1 MAKPSPDEIQALLQQ
16 HIEDARNYM
25 AAELTPDRVRAT
37 KYYRGD
43 PFGTEGPQEVAG
55 RSQFISTDVRDT
67 TLAMLPS
74 LVRLFLPT
82 SGHVIEYQPRPK
94 TLQEIQQAVAFA
106 TQATQMVNEVVLQQD
121 NNGFTELHAA
131 FKDALVRRQGTIKYW
146 WEDRSQYKTYTADNC
161 DVLQYEALV
170 NDPDVKILKEQETLT
185 PEGIVLRDV
194 EYQHWRRDGIA
205 CLSCVP
211 PEELLVSRDAR
222 NREHATFLAH
232 QTEKSRAELIAMGV
246 PAQEIDDF
254 GGPSQELMQNQE
266 ETARRGGISHIDQ
279 AATPDEIRHLWIES
293 YPYLDLDGD
302 GEAELVRIRSIGPGY
317 HIVGDPEPVDERPFA
332 FFCPDP
338 EPHVLIGQSVADRVM
353 DLQRMKSSLYR
364 GAADGLS
371 KSLFPRRYYM
381 EGMVDVQA
389 MQSTAMSQDVAVYD
403 GVQPGQAI
411 FIETY
416 EWQGEQCLAFVNAL
430 DGVKQQRVGPLPA
443 TLDPDSL
450 QSTPEIGVK
459 ATVQAASEQ
468 LELVAR
474 IFAATGMQQLGKG
487 LLKLLVEHQPRAR
500 IVRLSG
506 QYVPVD
512 PKAWDAEMDVQ
523 VNVALGTE
531 QKLGVLAMVAQ
542 KQEQVL
548 QTLGPSNPLVTLGQ
562 YRNTLAQIMQLQGIP
577 NVDAY
582 WQPLP
587 ANWQPPPQPPSPDP
601 NLLLAQAEMAK
612 AQAKFQKD
620 QADFQIAQVSAAQEM
635 ANLRAQLA
643 SKEAELALRRE
654 ELHVT
659 DERERDKAEA
669 DVAVKIAVANAQ
681 FGSQITMANIEA
693 DIAREQ
699 MAQDAV
705 IALHP
710 KSGNGESAK
719 PAPAPAAAPAP
730 KKKKGPKVTTVTH
743 DAQGRIA
750 KLTTQEP
757 E

>member
-1 MAKPSPDEIQALLQQ
+1 MATNKLDPEEIQAALQR
-16 HIEDARNYM
+16 HIEDARNYQ
-25 AAELTPDRVRAT
+25 ASELTPDRVRAT

-43 PFGTEGPQEVAG
+43 PFGSEGPKEVQG
-55 RSQFISTDVRDT
+55 RSQFVSTDVRDT
-67 TLAMLPS
+67 VLAMLPS
-74 LVRLFLPT
+74 FVRLFLPT

-94 TLQEIQQAVAFA
+94 TVAEIDQAVAFA

-131 FKDALVRRQGTIKYW
+131 FKDALVRKNGAIKYW
-146 WEDRSQYKTYTADNC
+146 WEDRSVYKTYTADNC

-170 NDPDVKILKEQETLT
+170 NDPDVEILKEQEHQM
-185 PEGIVLRDV
+185 PEGVVLRDV
-194 EYQHWRRDGIA
+194 EYKHWRRDGVA

-211 PEELLVSRDAR
+211 PEEMLISRDAR
-222 NREHATFLAH
+222 SRENATFIGH
-232 QTEKSRAELIAMGV
+232 QTEKTRADLIAMGV
-246 PAQEIDDF
+246 PADEIDHF
-254 GGPSQELMQNQE
+254 GGPSQEVLQNQE
-266 ETARRGGISHIDQ
+266 EIARRGGISHIDQ
-279 AATPDEIRHLWIES
+279 AQTPGEVKHLWIES

-317 HIVGDPEPVDERPFA
+317 HIVGEPEPVDERPFA

-371 KSLFPRRYYM
+371 KSLFPRRYFM

-403 GVQPGQAI
+403 GMQPGQAVY
-411 FIETY
+411 IETY
-416 EWQGEQCLAFVNAL
+416 EWQGEQCLAFINAL

-468 LELVAR
+468 LELIAR
-474 IFAATGMQQLGKG
+474 VFAATGMQQLGKG

-506 QYVPVD
+506 QYVAVD
-512 PKAWDAEMDVQ
+512 PRAWDAEMDVQ
-523 VNVALGTE
+523 INVALGTE

-542 KQEQVL
+542 KQEMIL
-548 QTLGPSNPLVTLGQ
+548 STLGPANPLVTLGQ
-562 YRNTLAQIMQLQGIP
+562 YRNTLAQMMQLQGIP
-577 NVDAY
+577 NVDTY
-582 WQPLP
+582 WQPID
-587 ANWQPPPQPPSPDP
+587 AKWTPPPQPQSPDP
-601 NLLLAQAEMAK
+601 NLLLAQAEMTK
-612 AQAKFQKD
+612 AQAKLQKD

-643 SKEAELALRRE
+643 SKGAELALQRE
-654 ELHVT
+654 KMHLD
-659 DERERDKAEA
+659 DERARDIAEA
-669 DVAVKIAVANAQ
+669 DVATKIAIANAQ
-681 FGSQITMANIEA
+681 FQSQITIGEINRDVASEQA
-693 DIAREQ
+693 ALERER
-699 MAQDAV
+699 MVVDLTTA
-705 IALHP
+705 P
-710 KSGNGESAK
+710 GNGDTPASES
-719 PAPAPAAAPAP
+719 PAP
-730 KKKKGPKVTTVTH
+730 KKRGPKVTTVQH